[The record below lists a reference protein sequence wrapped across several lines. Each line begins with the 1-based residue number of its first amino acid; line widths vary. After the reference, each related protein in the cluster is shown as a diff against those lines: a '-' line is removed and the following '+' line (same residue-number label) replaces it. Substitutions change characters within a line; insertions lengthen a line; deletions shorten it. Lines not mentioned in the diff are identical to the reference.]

1 MKKLIT
7 VLCIIFLIT
16 GMAIPL
22 SASDDLFVEIAPDGP
37 ITVPYDITYFFFT
50 HDKYEVNSQW
60 EAERLLDLVYR
71 SKKDYVVVYPTEE
84 ISELTKEMLTQ
95 FATEHEDEC
104 WSKGSVR
111 KSGKAIILDIFW
123 KQFDYKLVPVLNNA
137 KELYEAVQ
145 ESKTH
150 PTYDKV
156 YRVSEDY
163 LSYTEYLDSRLET
176 IADDVFEKY
185 GEDVSPYLLHSTTR
199 FISSHS
205 THYIFVSVGVTS
217 HYEYDEQQKEA
228 AQLGRYYDIL
238 ENSVHIPITDDMTDI
253 EKIAILQA
261 SVGNV
266 IRLYEITYAP
276 LQEVTY
282 SIGVGQ
288 CMHFA
293 WVFKYF
299 CDIYGIECEYV
310 SGDVTWADDPHAWNA
325 VKCDGNWYMFDPQWM
340 VRGDSRNLELKH
352 LSVSLC
358 SAEKMKDDGYIWRES
373 KYPACTAES
382 ISYSGEEYFKDAD
395 FPEGTKKYE
404 MIDTYRSSDPVGGGG
419 VIIYYDIYFHAATG
433 TIYAIDCTLFD
444 DTFEKDKNG
453 MWQVKETVL
462 EIPAEIDGVKVKRIA
477 GDLSDY
483 KSMRNIFYERGFCGF
498 YDKVIIPD
506 GITLDDFALGGI
518 RTELAIIG
526 DNVTAG
532 YSSLP
537 HFGSN
542 GRAEVGDNFIYKGE
556 YTYPGEGKLYKKSY
570 DYYDEFTGKEIVMFH
585 SDAADLKND
594 EDYPFVYYSGYGC
607 NIVDAEPVKTI
618 TLCKETK
625 YIDPRL
631 NRLNRKFVVDAENPY
646 YTSVD
651 GVLYNKDMTKLVSVP
666 VGVSKLEIPGSVTEI
681 GEYAFAYCHGIS
693 DVVIPAS
700 VDKIGNRAFFHM
712 SALEAVYFE
721 GQVPEGFEPYMCG
734 DFRQVFRNN
743 ASDMMPKYTIDGTQ
757 LRIQPPTSGG
767 KTIIVFYDKN
777 NKITEIKMGTT
788 AEIPTYAKSFEVYC
802 WDGNMKPVKYK
813 AEGTL

>member
-37 ITVPYDITYFFFT
+37 ITVPYDITYFFYT
-50 HDKYEVNSQW
+50 HSQFEVSTQH
-60 EAERLLDLVYR
+60 EVERLLDLVYR

-111 KSGKAIILDIFW
+111 KSGKAIILDISW
-123 KQFDYKLVPVLNNA
+123 KQFDYNLVPVLNNA

-145 ESKTH
+145 ESKNH

-163 LSYTEYLDSRLET
+163 LSYSEYLDSRLET
-176 IADDVFEKY
+176 LADDVYKKY
-185 GEDVSPYLLHSTTR
+185 GEDISKYLLHSTTR

-266 IRLYEITYAP
+266 VRLYEITYAP
-276 LQEVTY
+276 PMEITY
-282 SIGVGQ
+282 SVGVGQ
-288 CMHFA
+288 CMHYA
-293 WVFKYF
+293 LVFKYF

-325 VKCDGNWYMFDPQWM
+325 VKCDGNWYMFDPQWTA
-340 VRGDSRNLELKH
+340 RGDSRNLELNH
-352 LSVSLC
+352 LNVVLYN
-358 SAEKMKDDGYIWRES
+358 AEKMRKEGYIWRES
-373 KYPACTAES
+373 FYPSCTAEP
-382 ISYSGEEYFKDAD
+382 IIIHGEELFDDTA
-395 FPEGTKKYE
+395 FPKGTKKYE
-404 MIDTYRSSDPVGGGG
+404 MIEPYGSSDPVSGGSLL
-419 VIIYYDIYFHAATG
+419 IYYDIYFNPETG
-433 TIYAIDCTLFD
+433 TIHAIDTTLFS
-444 DTFEKDKNG
+444 DTFKKDENG

-462 EIPAEIDGVKVKRIA
+462 EIPSEIDGVKVKAIE
-477 GDLSDY
+477 GDLGDRRSLRDIY
-483 KSMRNIFYERGFCGF
+483 FERGFGGY

-506 GITLDDFALGGI
+506 GITLDDFALCGI
-518 RTELAIIG
+518 STKLVIIG

-532 YSSLP
+532 YAALPSLRY
-537 HFGSN
+537 N
-542 GRAEVGDNFIYKGE
+542 GRIETGENFLYKGE
-556 YTYPGEGKLYKKSY
+556 YVYCGDDELFDKSY
-570 DYYDEFTGKEIVMFH
+570 DYYEGYTGKEIVMYY
-585 SDAADLKND
+585 STADDLKND
-594 EDYPFVYYSGYGC
+594 EDYPFVYFSGYGC
-607 NIVDAEPVKTI
+607 NIVDYEPVKTL

-631 NRLNRKFVVDAENPY
+631 NRLNRIFVVDEENPY
-646 YTSVD
+646 YTVID
-651 GVLYNKDMTKLVSVP
+651 GVLYNKDLTKLVSVP
-666 VGVSKLEIPGSVTEI
+666 VGMSRIEIPKSVTEI
-681 GEYAFAYCHGIS
+681 GEYAFAYCNNLTDI
-693 DVVIPAS
+693 VVPAN
-700 VDKIGNRAFFHM
+700 VDKIGNRAFFRL
-712 SALEAVYFE
+712 SGIKNIYFE
-721 GQVPEGFEPYMCG
+721 GDVPESFKPSMCD
-734 DFRQVFRNN
+734 DFRLVVRSN
-743 ASDMMPKYTIDGTQ
+743 ASEMMPKYTIDGTQ
-757 LRIQPPTSGG
+757 IRIQPPTSAG

-777 NKITEIKMGTT
+777 GRIIEITMGTT

-813 AEGTL
+813 AEVIL